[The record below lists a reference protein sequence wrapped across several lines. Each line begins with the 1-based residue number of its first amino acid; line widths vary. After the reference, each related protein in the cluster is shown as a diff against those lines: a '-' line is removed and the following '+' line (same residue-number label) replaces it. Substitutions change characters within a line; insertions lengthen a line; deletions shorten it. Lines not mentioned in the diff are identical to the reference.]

1 MCPYRQGDAYLFP
14 HWKCKPSEE
23 ETFTKQPLKGE
34 KGPRYKLLPLSGS
47 PPAWVPGPCVCVLLG
62 PRTHCLITSCSGRRV
77 GGFPGPGAPQAVCS
91 WAQGEAAI
99 CPGRTPG
106 SPGPC
111 ALPGDT
117 RHTDRE
123 ITLAGSARAESR
135 AGGPAEERGRRAC
148 CGSGH
153 CTGWNGAWAPNMSP
167 PGAAGSGDEVQV

>member
-1 MCPYRQGDAYLFP
+1 MSLQAGRRVSFSTQ
-14 HWKCKPSEE
+14 
-23 ETFTKQPLKGE
+23 QPLKGE

-62 PRTHCLITSCSGRRV
+62 PRTHCLITSCSGKRV

-91 WAQGEAAI
+91 WAQGGAAI

-153 CTGWNGAWAPNMSP
+153 CTGWNAEPGLQMCHLPGRRGAVTRPRFEQPLWL
-167 PGAAGSGDEVQV
+167 